1 MSPPLWSS
9 SVSSTDSPVLSGR
22 RVAIVVATMGGLGYA
37 PLGSGTF
44 GTLGGV
50 ALVLLLPRG
59 LIAETVALLLVL
71 AVGTW
76 AARAVSAAWGTHD
89 DYRIVVDEAAGYLA
103 AMYLLPRTFGICLLA
118 FVLFRVLDASKPGP
132 VGAAERVPGA
142 WGIMLDD
149 LVAGALVNI
158 AIHALRLALRS

>member
-1 MSPPLWSS
+1 
-9 SVSSTDSPVLSGR
+9 
-22 RVAIVVATMGGLGYA
+22 MGGLGYA

-50 ALVLLLPRG
+50 ALALILPRG
-59 LIAETVALLLVL
+59 LVQETVALLALLVL
-71 AVGTW
+71 GTW
-76 AARAVSAAWGTHD
+76 AASAASRAWGTGD
-89 DYRIVVDEAAGYLA
+89 GYRIVVDEVAGYLA

-118 FVLFRVLDASKPGP
+118 FVLFRILDAWKPGP

-149 LVAGALVNI
+149 LVAGAITNFI
-158 AIHALRLALRS
+158 IHAVRLALRS

>member
-1 MSPPLWSS
+1 
-9 SVSSTDSPVLSGR
+9 
-22 RVAIVVATMGGLGYA
+22 MGGLGYA

-50 ALVLLLPRG
+50 ALVLILPGG
-59 LIAETVALLLVL
+59 LVQETVALLVL
-71 AVGTW
+71 LSLGAW

-103 AMYLLPRTFGICLLA
+103 AMYLLPRTFGICCTA
-118 FVLFRVLDASKPGP
+118 FILFRILDASKPGP

-149 LVAGALVNI
+149 LVAGALTNFI
-158 AIHALRLALRS
+158 IHALRLALKA

>member
-1 MSPPLWSS
+1 MRDLPIARL
-9 SVSSTDSPVLSGR
+9 
-22 RVAIVVATMGGLGYA
+22 VATVGGLGYA

-59 LIAETVALLLVL
+59 PVAETASLLLLL

-76 AARAVSAAWGTHD
+76 AAQVVSAAWGTHD

-118 FVLFRVLDASKPGP
+118 FVLFRILDALKPGA

-142 WGIMLDD
+142 WGVMLDD
-149 LVAGALVNI
+149 LVAGALVNL
-158 AIHALRLALRS
+158 AIHALRLVLRS